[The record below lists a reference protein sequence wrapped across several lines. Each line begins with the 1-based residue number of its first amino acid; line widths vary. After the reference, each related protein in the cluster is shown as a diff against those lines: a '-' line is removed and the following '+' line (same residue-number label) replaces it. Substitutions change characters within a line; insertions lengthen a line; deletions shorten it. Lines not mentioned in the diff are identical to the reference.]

1 MTKNIDSKSKTNEMS
16 LMPRILP
23 VPSLCFPDAR
33 ASTTYGCAMI
43 VATRAAT
50 LIGEE
55 AILQR
60 L

>member
-1 MTKNIDSKSKTNEMS
+1 MS

-55 AILQR
+55 AIL
-60 L
+60 